1 MRLCLQQV
9 VRKTCLFMDSSKEA
23 FRIWQWNCR
32 GYSNKRAPLQQY
44 FRSLANKPQ
53 VIALQETL
61 VSAASLPGYRA
72 VSGQPGGRGVCT
84 LVDKK
89 LTHLSHDL
97 KLASCK
103 VEYVMAEVLLNTR
116 QRNQRRNSVFILNIY
131 SNPRDSREQ
140 FKTIFKKSVDLAGTH
155 PLVVVG
161 DFNAPYGLWGYIY
174 DTSKGRGLWQNANEM
189 DLTLITDK
197 AFPTRIGNSVCRDT
211 TPDLAFVKNIAGA
224 EWSNTA
230 MEFGSDHYV
239 LETRFDVARSKSRE
253 FTITD
258 WDHFRKLRGN
268 ESAPVPEDLEDW
280 CKRIKSDAESSTKK
294 IVTDLE
300 VEKMDSRLAHLIEA
314 KQALLLRWK
323 GQRLNRRLRKKISE
337 LNKAIEDHCRTLGKQ
352 QWDEVC
358 DSIDGQMR
366 NGKTWGMLKHLLDEG
381 STRSNQRHTLARAL
395 HEGTRSCS
403 GDELVAKLMGKYL
416 PVKHGDEEVRF
427 PDYLGPAR
435 PELDEDFTVAEI
447 RQAIFAL
454 NGKSAPGPDGI
465 TNKML
470 RNLDD
475 RSIGY
480 LTEKINGTWRN
491 GSVPENWRTAN
502 TVLIPKPG
510 KAPNVDNL
518 RPISLTSC
526 VGKVAEHVVLNRLSR
541 YLEDNVYTHNMIGF
555 RAGLSTQDA
564 MKMIKHHIIDG
575 STRDTRALLGLDL
588 EKAFDNVLH
597 EYILASIADLE
608 LGPRLY
614 NYVRSFLT
622 GRKAKLRI
630 GEFVSDE
637 VLLGPRGTPQ
647 GSVISPALF
656 NICMVGLSRK
666 LAQVEGIKHTIYA
679 DDITI
684 WCTGGSEGQVESAM
698 QEAVD
703 VTEQYLL
710 PTGLRCS
717 PTKSELLLY
726 RKERG
731 GRPKG
736 WKPVS
741 ESDIH
746 LFSRSGDPIPRVDTI
761 RVLGMFIESG
771 GGNGT
776 ALRKIIAKTD
786 NAFRLVR
793 RVTNRRR
800 GLKEDNLL
808 RLINAFVLCH
818 FTYTVA
824 MHNWL
829 RAERDK
835 LNALIRKIVKKALGL
850 PVRTHTEDLLR
861 LGIHNTME
869 EIAEAQERAQ
879 LTRLS
884 TTPAGRRI
892 LEEIGLTPT
901 KNLASNAQIP
911 REIGEKLV
919 VAPLPRNVHPVHN
932 AGRRKARASTILKQ
946 ICKDKI
952 EASFVDAAAYR
963 DGKAFAVSVVDTL
976 GKVINCASVRTTEPE
991 VAEQVAIALAM
1002 QDGRRDRVYSD
1013 SKVAVR
1019 AFQKGRVARQVVQI
1033 LKCAKQGDSSTHSI
1047 LWFPAHVGVV
1057 EGVPLN
1063 LNESAHEA
1071 ARGFT
1076 DRAAL
1081 GSDDSPPDHR
1091 DSPITH
1097 NEVTKFFYLARRVF
1111 PPPHSK
1117 LSRPQAVTLR
1127 LLQTN
1132 SYPNPV
1138 SLNSIYPDIYPN
1150 CCCAA
1155 CGEAA
1160 TLAHML
1166 WECESLGPKFSKEE
1180 WDALLRS
1187 PLFEDQILAVQRA
1200 RDRAGRLDLS
1210 VPSWD

>member
-1 MRLCLQQV
+1 
-9 VRKTCLFMDSSKEA
+9 MDSSKEK
-23 FRIWQWNCR
+23 FIIWQWNCR
-32 GYSNKRAPLQQY
+32 GYSSKRAPLQQY

-61 VSAASLPGYRA
+61 VSAASLSGYRA
-72 VSGQPGGRGVCT
+72 ISGRPGGRGICT
-84 LVDKK
+84 LVEKK
-89 LTHLSHDL
+89 LAFLSHDL
-97 KLASCK
+97 KLASCNL
-103 VEYVMAEVLLNTR
+103 EYVMAEVLLNTR
-116 QRNQRRNSVFILNIY
+116 QRNQRKNSVFILNIY
-131 SNPRDSREQ
+131 SNPRDSRQQ
-140 FKTIFKKSVDLAGTH
+140 FQTILKKSVDLAGSH

-161 DFNAPYGLWGYIY
+161 DFNAPYGLWGYVY
-174 DTSKGRGLWQNANEM
+174 NTSKGRDLWQTANEM

-197 AFPTRIGNSVCRDT
+197 AFPTRIGNSACRDT
-211 TPDLAFVKNIAGA
+211 TPDLAFVKNVEGA

-230 MEFGSDHYV
+230 MDFGSDHYV
-239 LETRFDVARSKSRE
+239 LETCFEVARSKSRE
-253 FTITD
+253 FLITD

-268 ESAPVPEDLEDW
+268 ESKPAPKSLEDW
-280 CKRIKSDAESSTKK
+280 CERIKSDVQSSTRK
-294 IVTDLE
+294 IITDLQ
-300 VEKMDSRLAHLIEA
+300 VERMDSRLAHLIEA
-314 KQALLLRWK
+314 KQALHLRWK
-323 GQRLNRRLRKKISE
+323 GQRFNRRLRKKISE
-337 LNKAIEDHCRTLGKQ
+337 LNKAIEDHSRTLCKQ

-366 NGKTWGMLKHLLDEG
+366 NGKSWGMLKHLLDG
-381 STRSNQRHTLARAL
+381 GNTRSNQRHTLARAL
-395 HEGTRSCS
+395 HEATRSCS
-403 GDELVAKLMGKYL
+403 GDELIAQLMEKYL
-416 PVKHGDEEVRF
+416 PVKHGDEEVRL
-427 PDYLGPAR
+427 PDYVGPAR
-435 PELDEDFTVAEI
+435 PELDEAFTEAEI
-447 RQAIFAL
+447 RQAIYAL

-475 RSIGY
+475 CSIEY
-480 LTEKINGTWRN
+480 LTEKINEAWKN
-491 GSVPENWRTAN
+491 GSVPEMWKTAN
-502 TVLIPKPG
+502 TILIPKPG
-510 KAPNVDNL
+510 KAPNVGNL

-541 YLEDNVYTHNMIGF
+541 YLEENNIYTHNMIGF

-564 MKMIKHHIIDG
+564 MKMIKHQIID
-575 STRDTRALLGLDL
+575 SNTRDTRALLGLDL
-588 EKAFDNVLH
+588 EKAFDNVSH
-597 EYILASIADLE
+597 EYILATIVDLE

-630 GEFVSDE
+630 GDFLSDE

-647 GSVISPALF
+647 GSVISPTLF
-656 NICMVGLSRK
+656 NICMVGLSKK

-698 QEAVD
+698 QEAVE

-717 PTKSELLLY
+717 SAKSELLLY

-731 GRPKG
+731 RRPKG

-746 LFSRSGDPIPRVDTI
+746 LFTLSGDPIPRVDTI

-776 ALRKIIAKTD
+776 ALRKIVAKTD

-793 RVTNRRR
+793 RVTNRNR

-835 LNALIRKIVKKALGL
+835 LNALIRKIFKRALGL

-884 TTPAGRRI
+884 TTPAGRWI
-892 LEEIGLTPT
+892 LEEIGLAPT
-901 KNLASNAQIP
+901 NDLACNTQLP
-911 REIGEKLV
+911 REIREKLV

-932 AGRRKARASTILKQ
+932 AGRRKARASAILRQ
-946 ICKDKI
+946 IQNDKV

-976 GKVINCASVRTTEPE
+976 GKVINCASVRTTDPE

-1013 SKVAVR
+1013 SKAAVR
-1019 AFQKGRVARQVVQI
+1019 AFQKGRVARHVVQI
-1033 LKCAKQGDSSTHSI
+1033 LKGAEHDDSCTHSI
-1047 LWFPAHVGVV
+1047 HWFPAHIGKI
-1057 EGVPLN
+1057 EGVHLN

-1081 GSDDSPPDHR
+1081 GSGDSPPGHR
-1091 DSPITH
+1091 DAPVTY
-1097 NEVTKFFYLARRVF
+1097 NEITKFFYLERRVF

-1138 SLNSIYPDIYPN
+1138 SLNNMYPDIYPDYS
-1150 CCCAA
+1150 CAA
-1155 CGEAA
+1155 CGEPA
-1160 TLAHML
+1160 TLCHML
-1166 WECESLGPKFSKEE
+1166 WECGSLGPKFTKEE
-1180 WDALLRS
+1180 WDVLLRS
-1187 PLFEDQILAVQRA
+1187 PNFEDQILAVQRA
-1200 RDRAGRLDLS
+1200 HDRACRLDLS